1 MKKVVLFALLLTSLF
16 AFAEDHNL
24 TNFKGGD
31 IDLKAYDHAVAG
43 SAKDFLIFASK
54 NEETGI
60 SSFTAKKNGK
70 IISTEI
76 KKQTDGTFGTTF
88 NYVTNEGEEKSISVV
103 LKSLDKVE
111 NKYVYMMNGKEV
123 VISVKADD
131 FRNNHFINPQYNF
144 EFGDKQ
150 LSVKMENG
158 QACYN
163 FSAHL
168 IAFILTAYSI

>member
-1 MKKVVLFALLLTSLF
+1 MKKLLFLVLIISSF
-16 AFAEDHNL
+16 AFAEEHNL

-60 SSFTAKKNGK
+60 STFTAKKEGK
-70 IISTEI
+70 IITTEI
-76 KKQTDGTFGTTF
+76 KKQSDGTFGTSF
-88 NYVTNEGEEKSISVV
+88 NYVTNSGEEKSIAVT
-103 LKSLDKVE
+103 LKSLDKIE
-111 NKYVYMMNGKEV
+111 NKYVFTMNGKDV
-123 VISVKADD
+123 SVLVKADD

-144 EFGDKQ
+144 DFGDKQ

-168 IAFILTAYSI
+168 IAFILTSYSL